1 MMSLRSISA
10 VLMSLLL
17 LSATAGQA
25 FYFFF
30 FFLINGSLYDPDRAR
45 SSVDHTGPKWV
56 LPPVPCTQE
65 DCGFVCRHNDLLPFG
80 CPGVNCY
87 CLQNP

>member
-1 MMSLRSISA
+1 MAVMQHSA
-10 VLMSLLL
+10 IQSGVSD
-17 LSATAGQA
+17 SQR
-25 FYFFF
+25 
-30 FFLINGSLYDPDRAR
+30 IQK
-45 SSVDHTGPKWV
+45 SSMIQTGPAPVKSPIDHTGPKWV

-65 DCGFVCRHNDLLPFG
+65 DCGFVCRHSDLLPFG

>member
-17 LSATAGQA
+17 LSESTI
-25 FYFFF
+25 F
-30 FFLINGSLYDPDRAR
+30 FFLILLSTGMIQTGPAPVKSPI
-45 SSVDHTGPKWV
+45 DHTGPKWV

-65 DCGFVCRHNDLLPFG
+65 DCGFVCRHSDLLPFG

>member
-1 MMSLRSISA
+1 MLSLRSISA

-17 LSATAGQA
+17 LSATAVLLSTGMIQTGPA
-25 FYFFF
+25 PVK
-30 FFLINGSLYDPDRAR
+30 SP
-45 SSVDHTGPKWV
+45 VDHTGPKWV

-65 DCGFVCRHNDLLPFG
+65 DCGFVCRHSDLLPFG